1 MSRSPSD
8 TRTQEQIREHY
19 EIEKSLASRLRN
31 STKQQRETLYSA
43 VYEELFARVP
53 HHLMLTRKNS
63 TSLREGAI
71 KRQLAYLN
79 MFLEPDDVFLEIGPG
94 DCALS
99 FTVAKQVAL
108 TFAVDVSETI
118 TGNDEQPDNFR
129 LVISDGTS
137 IPVPALSISFAYS
150 NQLMEHLHP
159 DDATEQLHNVFDA
172 LKPGGRYL
180 CVTPSPLNGPHDI
193 SAGFDDTA
201 TCFHLKEYTVSE
213 LATLFRNA
221 GFRDVGV
228 VTGFGGRFFRCPL
241 PVATGAEK
249 LVRLLPTKW
258 AKAVAGVPLVR
269 NVLYPR
275 VIGTKPV

>member
-1 MSRSPSD
+1 MSRSLSD

-53 HHLMLTRKNS
+53 HHLMLTRKSS
-63 TSLREGAI
+63 TSLREAAI
-71 KRQLAYLN
+71 NRQLAYLN

-99 FTVAKQVAL
+99 FAVAKQVAL

-118 TGNDEQPDNFR
+118 TGNDEQPDNFK

-137 IPVPALSISFAYS
+137 IPVPAQSISFAYS

-213 LATLFRNA
+213 LATLFRSA
-221 GFRDVGV
+221 GFIDICV

-241 PVATGAEK
+241 AVATGAEK
-249 LVRLLPTKW
+249 LVRLLPAKW
-258 AKAVAGVPLVR
+258 ARAVAGAPLVR

>member
-1 MSRSPSD
+1 MSRSLSD

-53 HHLMLTRKNS
+53 HHQMLTRKNS

-71 KRQLAYLN
+71 KLQLAYLN

-99 FTVAKQVAL
+99 FAVAKQVAL

-137 IPVPALSISFAYS
+137 IPVPALSISFADSY
-150 NQLMEHLHP
+150 QLMEHLHP

-213 LATLFRNA
+213 LATLFRSA
-221 GFRDVGV
+221 GFSDVGV

-249 LVRLLPTKW
+249 LVRLLPAKW
-258 AKAVAGVPLVR
+258 AKAVAGAPLVR

-275 VIGTKPV
+275 IIGTTPV

>member
-1 MSRSPSD
+1 MSRSLSD

-19 EIEKSLASRLRN
+19 EIEKSLATRLRN

-53 HHLMLTRKNS
+53 HHLMLTRKSS
-63 TSLREGAI
+63 TSLREAAI
-71 KRQLAYLN
+71 NRQLAYLN

-99 FTVAKQVAL
+99 FAVAKQVAL

-137 IPVPALSISFAYS
+137 IPVPAQSISFAYS

-213 LATLFRNA
+213 LATLFRSA
-221 GFRDVGV
+221 GFIDICV

-241 PVATGAEK
+241 AVATGAEK
-249 LVRLLPTKW
+249 LVRLLPAKW
-258 AKAVAGVPLVR
+258 ARAVAGAPLVR